1 MWQIDIRMIPEN
13 MIRHFKMALNAS
25 GERLLWELEKLTSA
39 AVTRMFICTYDK
51 PGLFSKIVGVLAL
64 NNIDVLSANIFTL
77 KNGMAFDVYE
87 VTNPLDPYTEKERWD
102 KIYGEVNL
110 AIEDRFPLDDKILE
124 KGRSML
130 EKERYESPR
139 IREVRINNDA
149 SDFFTVI
156 EVRSAAIIGLLY
168 ELAKKLF
175 SLGLDIRFAKF
186 GSDEAYLSGDF
197 YVRDSLG
204 QKIDDEARI
213 EGIRQRIIEITN

>member
-1 MWQIDIRMIPEN
+1 
-13 MIRHFKMALNAS
+13 
-25 GERLLWELEKLTSA
+25 LEKLA
-39 AVTRMFICTYDK
+39 GAPVTRMFICTYDR
-51 PGLFSKIVGVLAL
+51 PGLFSKIVGVLTL
-64 NNIDVLSANIFTL
+64 NNITVLSANIFTL

-110 AIEDRFPLDDKILE
+110 TIEDRFPLDDKILKKE
-124 KGRSML
+124 RSML

-156 EVRSAAIIGLLY
+156 EVRSAAIVGLLY

-175 SLGLDIRFAKF
+175 SLDLNIRFAKF
-186 GSDEAYLSGDF
+186 DSDEAYLSGDF

-204 QKIDDEARI
+204 QKIHDEERI
-213 EGIRQRIIEITN
+213 EEVRECIIEITN